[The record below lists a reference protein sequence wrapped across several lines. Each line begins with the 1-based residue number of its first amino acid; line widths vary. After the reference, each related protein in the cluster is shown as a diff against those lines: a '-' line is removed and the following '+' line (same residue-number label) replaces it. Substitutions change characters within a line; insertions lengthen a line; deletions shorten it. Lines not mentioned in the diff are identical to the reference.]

1 MSPARL
7 CASGLAYCLERTRA
21 ISTAWLLIPEFKSK
35 LESVELVILKADG
48 ISIKASYSNL
58 LTWRNSFAH
67 VGMIPSTATYDE
79 VKKSYLYGR
88 RLIDCLADTMKR

>member
-1 MSPARL
+1 
-7 CASGLAYCLERTRA
+7 
-21 ISTAWLLIPEFKSK
+21 LLIPEFKSK